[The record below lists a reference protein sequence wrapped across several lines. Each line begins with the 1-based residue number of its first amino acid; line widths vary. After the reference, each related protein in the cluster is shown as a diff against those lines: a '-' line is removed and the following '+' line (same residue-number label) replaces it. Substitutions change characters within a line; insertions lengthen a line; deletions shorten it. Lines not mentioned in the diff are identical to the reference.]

1 MPLLESVAP
10 VAPFPPVPAQFDAVA
25 YLNGPDGESG
35 TDDDVR
41 IGVMPA
47 TWSVEPFNEADG
59 LFVPGGAGPN
69 PERHYST
76 NNAGDLTVKA
86 TVADGESTVEG
97 TGHLIVTVQ
106 RWNNP
111 PIL

>member
-1 MPLLESVAP
+1 
-10 VAPFPPVPAQFDAVA
+10 
-25 YLNGPDGESG
+25 
-35 TDDDVR
+35 
-41 IGVMPA
+41 MPA
-47 TWSVEPFNEADG
+47 TWSVEPFNEAAKEMKDAQYAGTMEADG